1 MPAFLD
7 EGISAPYPGYAQ
19 DRTLILA
26 GLTWIGAESQRRRQ
40 TDFAS
45 LVLRQENALGEDIGL
60 VVRAEPEFKI
70 AAQFLKRFRDLT
82 AGGFY
87 TTPEGMKDIGYVAN
101 VPLAT
106 FDGPPP
112 AALKKPGLA

>member
-7 EGISAPYPGYAQ
+7 EGISAPYPGHAQ

-26 GLTWIGAESQRRRQ
+26 GLTWIDAESQRRRQ

-101 VPLAT
+101 VPLAA